1 MTGRV
6 NMKLPLLLLLLV
18 TAAPGQMS
26 AAADPLLEGL
36 PQNAIQSAFQ
46 VLRRDYI
53 RREDLSYEELN
64 RAALQ
69 GLLERLDFGAELV
82 SREVKEK
89 PAEPYVHAEFLAA
102 DTAYLR
108 PESFG
113 EGDGKRFAEKLQEV
127 VEKKAAHLLVDLR
140 AGGEG
145 LFEEAAEMLQ
155 CFIPQGEL
163 MFKMKQLNSEEA
175 ELFVSKRAPLWEGR
189 VVLLVDAETEG
200 AAEAFAACLHSRG
213 RALIL
218 GEKTHGATVRYTEV
232 QMDEKAVLRYASAEM
247 LLPDGS
253 SFFKKGL
260 VPHFTVPAIM
270 TEKHQVFTGS
280 RGKTMAGFIHDRVR
294 PRFNERALVAGGNP
308 ELDDYVRRSNGQR
321 LPGDEGQVR
330 DVVTQR
336 ALDLL
341 LGDGLFRQGKLDWKV
356 KEEDLAAPQVEDVPR
371 ALPALPAQPAKP

>member
-6 NMKLPLLLLLLV
+6 NLKPASLLLLLMVVPVCLP
-18 TAAPGQMS
+18 AGEA
-26 AAADPLLEGL
+26 PLLDGL

-69 GLLERLDFGAELV
+69 GLLERLDFGAEIV
-82 SREVKEK
+82 GREEKEK

-113 EGDGKRFAEKLQEV
+113 EGEGKLFAEKLTEV
-127 VEKKAAHLLVDLR
+127 VGKKAAHLIVDLR
-140 AGGEG
+140 TGGEG

-155 CFIPQGEL
+155 CFLPQGEM

-175 ELFVSKRAPLWEGR
+175 ELFVSKSSPLWEGR

-200 AAEAFAACLHSRG
+200 AAEAFAACLHARG

-218 GEKTHGATVRYTEV
+218 GGKTHGATVRYTDV
-232 QMDEKAVLRYASAEM
+232 QLDEKTVLRYASAEM

-260 VPHFTVPAIM
+260 APHFPVPALM
-270 TEKHQVFTGS
+270 EEKHKVFTGS
-280 RGKTMAGFIHDRVR
+280 RGKTMAGYLHDRVR
-294 PRFNERALVAGGNP
+294 ARFNERALVAGGNP
-308 ELDDYVRRSNGQR
+308 ELDDYVRRSKGQL

-341 LGDGLFRQGKLDWKV
+341 LSEGFARQCKLDWNV
-356 KEEDLAAPQVEDVPR
+356 KAEDLAAPPAEEVPR